1 MCLRIKY
8 YQLLNLNNMKQS
20 KPLVLEDFGNLPEA
34 ILMRRIE
41 RLAYYSKDICIR
53 TEQEFVDPVGKP
65 GQRRFQYIVYR
76 DAPGNTGEAT
86 ILEVVRAY
94 HDDLE
99 GGFEALKSRWL
110 LNYDNR

>member
-1 MCLRIKY
+1 
-8 YQLLNLNNMKQS
+8 MKDNKS
-20 KPLVLEDFGNLPEA
+20 NKPLVLEDFGNLPEA

-41 RLAYYSKDICIR
+41 RLAYYSKNLCIR

-65 GQRRFQYIVYR
+65 GQRVFNYIVYR
-76 DAPGNTGEAT
+76 EALGNGDAT

-94 HDDLE
+94 RDDLE